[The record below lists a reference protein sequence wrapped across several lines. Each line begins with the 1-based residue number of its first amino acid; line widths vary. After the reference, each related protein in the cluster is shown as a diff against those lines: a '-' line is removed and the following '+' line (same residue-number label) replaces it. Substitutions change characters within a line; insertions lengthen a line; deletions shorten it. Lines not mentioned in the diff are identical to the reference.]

1 MDVMI
6 VGKIQETDSPKPR
19 RGEMIVDKKGFL
31 FKVRDKINNPEGM
44 K

>member
-19 RGEMIVDKKGFL
+19 RGEMIMGE
-31 FKVRDKINNPEGM
+31 IM
-44 K
+44 T